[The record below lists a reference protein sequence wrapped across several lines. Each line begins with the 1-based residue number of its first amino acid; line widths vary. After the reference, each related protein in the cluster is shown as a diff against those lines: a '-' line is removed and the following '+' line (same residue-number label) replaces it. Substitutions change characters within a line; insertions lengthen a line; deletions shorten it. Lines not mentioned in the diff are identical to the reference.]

1 MKNKNRIIIVLAV
14 VCVILLGG
22 VGYTL
27 LQDEKEEKQPE
38 SMTETESDGQSGVV
52 VVDGVKYKLNTNIQ
66 TVLFLGI
73 DKEARGDLG
82 NTPGENGQS
91 DSLNLLVADRET
103 KKAQILQIS
112 RDSMVD
118 IDIYSASGDKM
129 MIEQGQ
135 IALQYA
141 YGDGEEESCRLT
153 AGKVSEL
160 LYGVEIQSYLSL
172 TMEGMVK
179 AADAIGGVTMTVPE
193 DYTWI
198 DPAFAKGQT
207 LTMDGAMV
215 EKYVRSRD
223 LEVLDS
229 NVQRMQ
235 RQSQFMGALIEKMQ
249 SIKGSSNYL
258 SLYQEMEPYMVT
270 NMTADE
276 MKALSDYEID
286 PETVNIPGEVI
297 LKDGHAQFIVD
308 NEKLQKIVLKMFYKQ
323 NRM

>member
-1 MKNKNRIIIVLAV
+1 MKNNKFIAILAI
-14 VCVILLGG
+14 VCVILLCG
-22 VGYTL
+22 VGYTIL
-27 LQDEKEEKQPE
+27 NGKNKDETRDVPASSTDDAEK
-38 SMTETESDGQSGVV
+38 SSDTI
-52 VVDGVKYKLNTNIQ
+52 VVDGREYRLNTNIQ
-66 TVLFLGI
+66 TVLFMGI
-73 DKEARGDLG
+73 DKNAKSDMGDRA
-82 NTPGENGQS
+82 GENGQS
-91 DSLNLLVADRET
+91 DSLNLLIVDRET

-118 IDIYSASGDKM
+118 IDIYSASGEKM
-129 MIEQGQ
+129 ISEPGQ

-160 LYGVEIQSYLSL
+160 LYGVNVDSYLSL

-198 DPAFAKGQT
+198 DPAFSKGAT
-207 LTMDGAMV
+207 LTMDGEMV

-223 LEVLDS
+223 TEVLDS
-229 NVQRMQ
+229 NVQRME
-235 RQSQFMGALIEKMQ
+235 RQSQFMGALIEKLQ
-249 SIKGSSNYL
+249 NVKETSNYL
-258 SLYQEMEPYMVT
+258 SLYQQMEPYMVT

-276 MKALSDYEID
+276 MKSLSEYDID
-286 PETVNIPGEVI
+286 TNTLEVPGEVI

-308 NEKLQKIVLKMFYKQ
+308 NEALRKIILKTFYK
-323 NRM
+323 

>member
-1 MKNKNRIIIVLAV
+1 MKNKNGIIVVLAV
-14 VCVILLGG
+14 VCALLLCG

-27 LQDEKEEKQPE
+27 WQDKEEEKKLE
-38 SMTETESDGQSGVV
+38 TVTEPESDGQSGVV
-52 VVDGVKYKLNTNIQ
+52 VIDGVKYKRNTNIQ

-73 DKEARGDLG
+73 DKEAKSELG
-82 NTPGENGQS
+82 NRPGENGQS

-129 MIEQGQ
+129 ISEQGQ

-153 AGKVSEL
+153 AEKVSEL

-172 TMEGMVK
+172 TMEGMVR

-198 DPAFAKGQT
+198 DPAFEKGQT

-215 EKYVRSRD
+215 EKYVRSREI
-223 LEVLDS
+223 EVLDS

-235 RQSQFMGALIEKMQ
+235 RQSQFMGALVEKLQ
-249 SIKGSSNYL
+249 SIEGNSNYL

-308 NEKLQKIVLKMFYKQ
+308 NEGLRNIILKMFYK
-323 NRM
+323 

>member
-1 MKNKNRIIIVLAV
+1 MKNKNGIIVVLAV
-14 VCVILLGG
+14 VCALLLCG

-27 LQDEKEEKQPE
+27 WQDKEEEKKLE
-38 SMTETESDGQSGVV
+38 TVTEPESDGQSGVV
-52 VVDGVKYKLNTNIQ
+52 VIDGVKYKRNTNIQ

-73 DKEARGDLG
+73 DKEAKSELG
-82 NTPGENGQS
+82 NRPGENGQS

-129 MIEQGQ
+129 ISEQGQ

-153 AGKVSEL
+153 AEKVSEM

-172 TMEGMVK
+172 TMEGMVR

-198 DPAFAKGQT
+198 DPAFEKGQT
-207 LTMDGAMV
+207 LTMNGAMV
-215 EKYVRSRD
+215 EKYVRSRAI
-223 LEVLDS
+223 EVLDS

-235 RQSQFMGALIEKMQ
+235 RQSQFMGALVEKLQ
-249 SIKGSSNYL
+249 SIEGNSNYL

-308 NEKLQKIVLKMFYKQ
+308 NEGLRNIILKMFYK
-323 NRM
+323 

>member
-1 MKNKNRIIIVLAV
+1 MKNNKFIAILAI
-14 VCVILLGG
+14 VCVILLCG
-22 VGYTL
+22 VGYTIL
-27 LQDEKEEKQPE
+27 NGKNKDETRDVPASSTDAAEK
-38 SMTETESDGQSGVV
+38 SSDTI
-52 VVDGVKYKLNTNIQ
+52 VVDGREYRLNTNIQ
-66 TVLFLGI
+66 TVLFMGI
-73 DKEARGDLG
+73 DKNAKSDMGDRA
-82 NTPGENGQS
+82 GENGQS
-91 DSLNLLVADRET
+91 DSLNLLIVDRET

-118 IDIYSASGDKM
+118 IDIYSASGEKM
-129 MIEQGQ
+129 ISEPGQ

-160 LYGVEIQSYLSL
+160 LYGVNVDSYLSL

-198 DPAFAKGQT
+198 DPAFSKGAT
-207 LTMDGAMV
+207 LTMDGEMV

-223 LEVLDS
+223 TEVLDS
-229 NVQRMQ
+229 NVQRME
-235 RQSQFMGALIEKMQ
+235 RQSQFMGALIEKLQ
-249 SIKGSSNYL
+249 NVKETSNYL
-258 SLYQEMEPYMVT
+258 SLYQQMEPYMVT

-276 MKALSDYEID
+276 MKSLSEYDID
-286 PETVNIPGEVI
+286 TNTLEVPGEVI

-308 NEKLQKIVLKMFYKQ
+308 NEALRKIILKTFYK
-323 NRM
+323 

>member
-1 MKNKNRIIIVLAV
+1 MKNNKFIAILAI
-14 VCVILLGG
+14 VCVILLCG
-22 VGYTL
+22 VGYTIL
-27 LQDEKEEKQPE
+27 NGKNKDETRDVPASSTDAAEK
-38 SMTETESDGQSGVV
+38 SSDTI
-52 VVDGVKYKLNTNIQ
+52 VVDGREYRLNTNIQ
-66 TVLFLGI
+66 TVLFMGI
-73 DKEARGDLG
+73 DKNAKSDMGDRA
-82 NTPGENGQS
+82 GENGQS
-91 DSLNLLVADRET
+91 DSLNLLIVDRET

-118 IDIYSASGDKM
+118 IDIYSASGEKM
-129 MIEQGQ
+129 ISEPGQ

-160 LYGVEIQSYLSL
+160 LYGVNVDSYLSL

-198 DPAFAKGQT
+198 DPAFSKGAT
-207 LTMDGAMV
+207 LTMDGEMV

-223 LEVLDS
+223 TEVLDS
-229 NVQRMQ
+229 NVQRME
-235 RQSQFMGALIEKMQ
+235 RQSQFMGALIEKLQ
-249 SIKGSSNYL
+249 NVKETSNYL
-258 SLYQEMEPYMVT
+258 SLYQQMEPYMVT

-276 MKALSDYEID
+276 MKSLSEYDID
-286 PETVNIPGEVI
+286 TNTLDVPGEVI

-308 NEKLQKIVLKMFYKQ
+308 NEALRKIILKTFYK
-323 NRM
+323 

>member
-1 MKNKNRIIIVLAV
+1 MKNKNVIIIALAV
-14 VCVILLGG
+14 VCVILLCG

-27 LQDEKEEKQPE
+27 LQDKKEERPE
-38 SMTETESDGQSGVV
+38 NLTGTEEEDQSDVI
-52 VVDGVKYKLNTNIQ
+52 VVDGVKYRPNTNIQ

-73 DKEARGDLG
+73 DKEAKSDLG

-103 KKAQILQIS
+103 KKARILQIS

-118 IDIYSASGDKM
+118 IDIYSVSGDKM
-129 MIEQGQ
+129 MMEQGQ

-172 TMEGMVK
+172 TMEGMVRT
-179 AADAIGGVTMTVPE
+179 ADAIGGVTLTIPE
-193 DYTWI
+193 DYTSI

-207 LTMDGAMV
+207 LTMDGVMV

-223 LEVLDS
+223 TEVLDS

-235 RQSQFMGALIEKMQ
+235 RQSQFMAALIEKLQ

-276 MKALSDYEID
+276 MKALADYDID
-286 PETVNIPGEVI
+286 AETVNIPGEVI

-308 NEKLQKIVLKMFYKQ
+308 NDELRNIVLKMFYKQ
-323 NRM
+323 KGM

>member
-1 MKNKNRIIIVLAV
+1 MKNKNGIIVVLAV
-14 VCVILLGG
+14 VCALLLCG

-27 LQDEKEEKQPE
+27 WQDKEEEKKLE
-38 SMTETESDGQSGVV
+38 TVTEPESDGQSGVV
-52 VVDGVKYKLNTNIQ
+52 VIDGVKYKRNTNIQ

-73 DKEARGDLG
+73 DKEAKSELG
-82 NTPGENGQS
+82 NRPGENGQS

-129 MIEQGQ
+129 ISEQGQ

-153 AGKVSEL
+153 AEKVSEM

-172 TMEGMVK
+172 TMEGMVR

-198 DPAFAKGQT
+198 DPAFEKGQT

-215 EKYVRSRD
+215 EKYVRSREI
-223 LEVLDS
+223 EVLDS

-235 RQSQFMGALIEKMQ
+235 RQSQFMGALVEKLQ
-249 SIKGSSNYL
+249 SIEGNSNYL

-308 NEKLQKIVLKMFYKQ
+308 NEGLRNIILKMFYK
-323 NRM
+323 